1 MCAFVAAAE
10 AASGVDA
17 ARLSRQDVIDAWQ
30 SFEEAVT
37 VWEESKAPVLVE
49 WEGGLSRSFE
59 MLEPAV
65 VQLMQD
71 LQDDTVIDKS
81 AWSVVLAIDE
91 FIKATIEWAE
101 QVKLNARG
109 TNPSGSKA
117 VWDAYREVRPAMEDR
132 LPEKLESVASLL
144 SLRGITPQQVAVI
157 YDWYDSAGNPDVD
170 RVEEERINPGKHTQG
185 MRNPAR
191 VKREK
196 EIEERW
202 KKRCEEF
209 GGYDPSVFD
218 GSESTEKPETKD
230 RPAPESFEELLS
242 YEGMTLEQ
250 VARMKQVSIDEV
262 REHAREI
269 ALMNTDV
276 ARLMGA
282 ELAAERL
289 TVDPAKIAR
298 KNQLEAAVMETYAG
312 LETNER
318 VWAMMDDGWNVGRI
332 CAGLRAHGV
341 GVSYEDVLRYMSQK
355 PEVTSEPGQA
365 GQAEEKETAGQPGRK
380 QNPKGSRV
388 SRKATQGA

>member
-202 KKRCEEF
+202 K
-209 GGYDPSVFD
+209 
-218 GSESTEKPETKD
+218 
-230 RPAPESFEELLS
+230 
-242 YEGMTLEQ
+242 
-250 VARMKQVSIDEV
+250 
-262 REHAREI
+262 
-269 ALMNTDV
+269 
-276 ARLMGA
+276 
-282 ELAAERL
+282 
-289 TVDPAKIAR
+289 
-298 KNQLEAAVMETYAG
+298 
-312 LETNER
+312 
-318 VWAMMDDGWNVGRI
+318 
-332 CAGLRAHGV
+332 
-341 GVSYEDVLRYMSQK
+341 
-355 PEVTSEPGQA
+355 
-365 GQAEEKETAGQPGRK
+365 
-380 QNPKGSRV
+380 
-388 SRKATQGA
+388 

>member
-1 MCAFVAAAE
+1 VTTFVPAAE

-17 ARLSRQDVIDAWQ
+17 ARLSRQDVIHAWQ
-30 SFEEAVT
+30 SFGEAVT
-37 VWEESKAPVLVE
+37 VWEASKAPVLVE

-59 MLEPAV
+59 LLEPAV

-71 LQDDTVIDKS
+71 LQDNTVIEKS
-81 AWSVVLAIDE
+81 AWAIVLAIDE
-91 FIKATIEWAE
+91 FITATIEWAE
-101 QVKLNARG
+101 QVKVNPRG

-132 LPEKLESVASLL
+132 LPERLESVASLL

-157 YDWYDSAGNPDVD
+157 YDWYDESGNPDVD
-170 RVEEERINPGKHTQG
+170 RVEEERLNPGRHTAG
-185 MRNPAR
+185 TRNPAR

-196 EIEERW
+196 EIEARW

-218 GSESTEKPETKD
+218 GSDSTEQPPRKD
-230 RPAPESFEELLS
+230 PPAPESFEELLS

-269 ALMNTDV
+269 AVMNTDV

-289 TVDPAKIAR
+289 TIDPTKVAR
-298 KNQLEAAVMETYAG
+298 KNQIEASLMETYAG
-312 LETNER
+312 LETKER
-318 VWAMMDDGWNVGRI
+318 VWAMADDGWNVGRI

-341 GVSYEDVLRYMSQK
+341 GVSYEDVLRYLSQK
-355 PEVTSEPGQA
+355 PEVTSEPGQTEE
-365 GQAEEKETAGQPGRK
+365 AEEAEEAGQPGRK
-380 QNPKGSRV
+380 ANAKRGRV
-388 SRKATQGA
+388 SRKTS